1 MNRRDMIKI
10 AAGAMVAPLVGAAN
24 ETAGNR
30 LEASATGERK
40 ERVCMKK
47 YTNADYYKNGVFQK
61 DVAYRAFYE
70 MFEDYGY
77 TLADKL
83 RTFKNGEFWV
93 VDFGLGDFE
102 NVGMGGIIWYN
113 DITNGYFGHDI
124 YLLPHQMIAE
134 HYHLPAEGVQAK
146 HETWLVRD
154 GSIFNFGKWGELT
167 DEVRAILPKSQLDAG
182 AITCFNFEELHVG
195 DLRSLTALED
205 RHFMMAGEKGAIVT
219 EFGSY
224 HSMDGLRFSNT
235 NAALG

>member
-1 MNRRDMIKI
+1 MIKI
-10 AAGAMVAPLVGAAN
+10 AAGAMVAPLAGVTN

-146 HETWLVRD
+146 YETWLVRD
-154 GSIFNFGKWGELT
+154 GSIFNFGKGGELT

-235 NAALG
+235 NAALD

>member
-1 MNRRDMIKI
+1 
-10 AAGAMVAPLVGAAN
+10 
-24 ETAGNR
+24 
-30 LEASATGERK
+30 
-40 ERVCMKK
+40 MKK

-154 GSIFNFGKWGELT
+154 GSIFNFGKGGELT

>member
-1 MNRRDMIKI
+1 MKI
-10 AAGAMVAPLVGAAN
+10 AAGAMVAPLAGVTN
-24 ETAGNR
+24 ETVGNR

-154 GSIFNFGKWGELT
+154 GSIFNFGKGGELT

-195 DLRSLTALED
+195 EVRSLTGLED

-224 HSMDGLRFSNT
+224 HSMDGLRFTNT
-235 NAALG
+235 GAALG

>member
-1 MNRRDMIKI
+1 MNRRDMMKVT
-10 AAGAMVAPLVGAAN
+10 AGAMVVPLAGF
-24 ETAGNR
+24 TASNR
-30 LEASATGERK
+30 VEASAPGEMK
-40 ERVCMKK
+40 ERICMKK

-61 DVAYRAFYE
+61 DVAFRAFYE

-113 DITNGYFGHDI
+113 SKETGYFGHDI

-134 HYHLPAEGVQAK
+134 HFHLPAENYKAK

-154 GSIFNFGKWGELT
+154 GSIFNFGKGGELT
-167 DEVRAILPKSQLDAG
+167 DEVKAMLPKSQLDAG

-195 DLRSLTALED
+195 EVRSLNALEEP
-205 RHFMMAGEKGAIVT
+205 HFMMAGEKGAIVT

-224 HSMDGLRFSNT
+224 HSMAGLGFT
-235 NAALG
+235 NKGAALG